1 MRVGGPTD
9 PNTASQ
15 YCTTFIR
22 TLSHPAVVSLITQN
36 GTTRTPAVLYSALAQ
51 QMWLYWH

>member
-22 TLSHPAVVSLITQN
+22 TLSRPAVVSLITQN
-36 GTTRTPAVLYSALAQ
+36 GTTRTPAVLYPALAQ